1 MLSPDRLFRSE
12 LVRRLISDQNNGG
25 DAAES
30 PLDQHTM
37 ADEQFIVFWLGDQEY
52 GLPIGAVDE
61 VTRPPDQIARLP
73 RAPTFVDGVI
83 NLRGSVVPVIDL
95 RRRFELTP
103 KEQAGGRRILV
114 LVVSSGK
121 AGFLVD
127 GVSEILK
134 VPAGAIRPSPALSV
148 EQVRLIGRVANL
160 EARGRMILLIDPTQ
174 LLNQVEGE
182 MLATFDHA
190 ASEEAAPSS

>member
-1 MLSPDRLFRSE
+1 MPESPM
-12 LVRRLISDQNNGG
+12 DQN
-25 DAAES
+25 
-30 PLDQHTM
+30 TK

-52 GLPIGAVDE
+52 GLPVGAVDE

-73 RAPTFVDGVI
+73 RAPAFVDGVI

-114 LVVSSGK
+114 LAVNSGK

-127 GVSEILK
+127 GVSDIMK
-134 VPAGAIRPSPALSV
+134 VPVGAIRPSPELSA
-148 EQVRLIGRVANL
+148 EQVRLIGRVANM
-160 EARGRMILLIDPTQ
+160 EAQGRMILLIDPTQ

-182 MLATFDHA
+182 VLGTFGRA
-190 ASEEAAPSS
+190 ASEQAAPGP